1 MEGLDHL
8 ADLFLDYI
16 RVERHLSS
24 NTVESYGRDI
34 RFFTEYLIRL
44 GIKEAR
50 EVTSKEV
57 RGFIFAMKERGLG
70 NRSIARGIAAV
81 KGFFRFLLR
90 SGRIDSDPTADIEF
104 PKVGKRLPKTLSLEE
119 VEALLN
125 APDLSTLLGI
135 RDKAMLELMYAT
147 GVRVSELVGLKL
159 NNINLDGGYIRVFGK
174 GSKERIVPLGRFA
187 SDALLAYIRAIK
199 GKGGFDSE
207 YLFFGRGREHLTRQ
221 AFWERVRY
229 YARKVGIKR
238 VTPHLLRHSFAT
250 HLLERGADLRSVQ
263 TMLGHADVSTTQI
276 YTHISDRYIVE
287 TYRKCH
293 PRG

>member
-1 MEGLDHL
+1 
-8 ADLFLDYI
+8 
-16 RVERHLSS
+16 
-24 NTVESYGRDI
+24 
-34 RFFTEYLIRL
+34 
-44 GIKEAR
+44 
-50 EVTSKEV
+50 
-57 RGFIFAMKERGLG
+57 
-70 NRSIARGIAAV
+70 
-81 KGFFRFLLR
+81 
-90 SGRIDSDPTADIEF
+90 
-104 PKVGKRLPKTLSLEE
+104 
-119 VEALLN
+119 
-125 APDLSTLLGI
+125 
-135 RDKAMLELMYAT
+135 
-147 GVRVSELVGLKL
+147 
-159 NNINLDGGYIRVFGK
+159 LDGGYIRVFGK